1 MFTPNTSNNP
11 NLVRD
16 CVHGTTRR
24 SLFKLLLQENDDDL
38 NQDDDDFN
46 QDDDDF
52 NQDDDDL
59 NQDDDDFNQ
68 DDDDFNPDDDNSQ
81 QGDDVQEDDDASQ
94 VNFLFTVRQFKEK
107 VLGNKPEF
115 RKQVIT
121 AELPSIHAYS

>member
-24 SLFKLLLQENDDDL
+24 SLFKLLLQEN
-38 NQDDDDFN
+38 
-46 QDDDDF
+46 
-52 NQDDDDL
+52 DDDL

>member
-1 MFTPNTSNNP
+1 MASTIINSYYALPAQVFTANTSNNP
-11 NLVRD
+11 TLVRD
-16 CVHGTTRR
+16 RVHGTTRR

-46 QDDDDF
+46 QDD
-52 NQDDDDL
+52 N
-59 NQDDDDFNQ
+59 
-68 DDDDFNPDDDNSQ
+68 DFNPDDDNSQ